1 MVEILIQSLWL
12 TSLLSISSAT
22 AYAYPPVGLKPRYL
36 SAGTDGSLSFTP
48 YPTGGANETG
58 ILTGTSYSSPSTSTT
73 APTSTSPP
81 AASTSTSSN
90 FYLVAAGTGTY
101 LDGQYLYVGGARG
114 AGHGDLQVMIFTPD
128 LPPEWSLA
136 TATFHLATNGTIV
149 PGYGGDGRTFG
160 SPPFNYWFFNQN
172 PILEVAEVYESVC
185 EVVAGELKCVS
196 GPNTVFY
203 VCVVVF
209 IGGPFDGQA
218 VNDNDLVPLLGPEV
232 YPDCNAVPLT
242 LRVVPV

>member
-1 MVEILIQSLWL
+1 MLIQSFWL
-12 TSLLSISSAT
+12 TSLLPIASAT

-36 SAGTDGSLSFTP
+36 SAGTDVSLSFTP
-48 YPTGGANETG
+48 YRTDSANGTAISTETTYP
-58 ILTGTSYSSPSTSTT
+58 LPSISTA
-73 APTSTSPP
+73 APV
-81 AASTSTSSN
+81 STSSAPAPTTTSSD

-128 LPPEWSLA
+128 LPPEWSLPS
-136 TATFHLATNGTIV
+136 ATFHLAANGTIL

-185 EVVAGELKCVS
+185 EIVAGELKCVT

-203 VCVVVF
+203 VCMVVF
-209 IGGPFDGQA
+209 VGGPYDGQA
-218 VNDNDLVPLLGPEV
+218 VNDNDLIPLLGPEV
-232 YPDCNAVPLT
+232 YPGCNAVPLT